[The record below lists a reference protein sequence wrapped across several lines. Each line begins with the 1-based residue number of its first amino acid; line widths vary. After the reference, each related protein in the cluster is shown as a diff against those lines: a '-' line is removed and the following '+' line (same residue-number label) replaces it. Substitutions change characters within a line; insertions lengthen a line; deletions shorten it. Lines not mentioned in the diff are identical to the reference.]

1 MDSQEPRFAPDSAAI
16 RINLGSTDLAPLELT
31 FKAFLLT
38 DVEEANKHLDSIQSH
53 SVVGLDTEYKT
64 GSGNQPREAKLCVV
78 QIAIERRVYVLDM
91 TAMQTCPEDLRRIL
105 EDPTI
110 VKCGAGLNSD
120 AQVLWTA
127 LHVNARS
134 FRDIGHMARIA
145 FPIHYRKHANPLSM
159 QRCVGD
165 ILHRVMDKTDQKADW
180 HLGLTDTTGGRDVQ
194 KLFRYAAL
202 DAQASLEVYRVLDDC
217 LLETAMQRK
226 VYIPG
231 EWLTYD
237 CVEGKAM
244 RIATDI
250 NDKYVEWSCNICP
263 WFVSGVFSNFWR

>member
-53 SVVGLDTEYKT
+53 SVVGPGHRIQDRKR
-64 GSGNQPREAKLCVV
+64 QPTPRRAKLCVV

-110 VKCGAGLNSD
+110 CSGPR
-120 AQVLWTA
+120 

-145 FPIHYRKHANPLSM
+145 FPIYYRKHANPLSM

-194 KLFRYAAL
+194 KLFATPPSTLKQVSRDS
-202 DAQASLEVYRVLDDC
+202 DARGKS
-217 LLETAMQRK
+217 
-226 VYIPG
+226 YIPG

-250 NDKYVEWSCNICP
+250 NDKYVEWIVQHLPMVCLRR
-263 WFVSGVFSNFWR
+263 VQ

>member
-53 SVVGLDTEYKT
+53 SVVGLDTEYKVNDAPERQPT
-64 GSGNQPREAKLCVV
+64 PRGQALRSADSGRAASLRPRHDRHANLPGRFTQNPGGPVDHKM
-78 QIAIERRVYVLDM
+78 RRGLK
-91 TAMQTCPEDLRRIL
+91 LRRSSAL
-105 EDPTI
+105 D
-110 VKCGAGLNSD
+110 G
-120 AQVLWTA
+120 TA
-127 LHVNARS
+127 RQCPQLPRCRPHGTHCLPVY
-134 FRDIGHMARIA
+134 
-145 FPIHYRKHANPLSM
+145 YRKVANPLSM

-165 ILHRVMDKTDQKADW
+165 ILHRVMDKTDQKGDW

-226 VYIPG
+226 VYIPANG
-231 EWLTYD
+231 
-237 CVEGKAM
+237 
-244 RIATDI
+244 
-250 NDKYVEWSCNICP
+250 
-263 WFVSGVFSNFWR
+263 